1 MIRSR
6 LIQEL
11 VLNLCAK
18 RYSISEKNA
27 FSALDILISRGHL
40 HTVDSPK
47 GILYAKIIAKYS
59 GGINGIRPEVSIVL
73 GPKRP
78 HSERSLDSCP
88 SEVEQNDPTTNNV
101 CHCSNRRSTTN
112 SLLVPGISAINCS
125 DNTEVGYVHVKQAD
139 KSDFSTGT
147 QSYETD
153 NLQHGTK
160 IFTVLPASP
169 MIQANSENQ
178 MINLTHYRIEKE
190 LPMTVFIS
198 GIDLTSVLHEVFQT
212 NAFIGPPSYDSSQ
225 SSSTSLSNVW
235 ASHNSDN
242 NFKKSGTKTAKS
254 THINHSGYSC
264 LQSSCNSNPSSQRN
278 INGVKFIFLFIFQ
291 S

>member
-1 MIRSR
+1 MSIVCYLEMIRSR

-47 GILYAKIIAKYS
+47 GILYGTNPFVVACGHLKNPTSLSAKIIAKYS

-178 MINLTHYRIEKE
+178 MINLTHYRIEKGSCDSMSSE
-190 LPMTVFIS
+190 PGFENSEMPQI
-198 GIDLTSVLHEVFQT
+198 T
-212 NAFIGPPSYDSSQ
+212 NSRH
-225 SSSTSLSNVW
+225 SNRQME
-235 ASHNSDN
+235 
-242 NFKKSGTKTAKS
+242 G
-254 THINHSGYSC
+254 
-264 LQSSCNSNPSSQRN
+264 
-278 INGVKFIFLFIFQ
+278 
-291 S
+291 